1 MPAVAFTDEMLHYY
15 SKLLSL
21 RAAVLIG
28 DQNAAAS
35 VDTRFKIIV
44 PESVKVF
51 AVCTRL
57 DSLLVRV
64 QVCAAAAGGPGPGP
78 GGCGPSD

>member
-57 DSLLVRV
+57 HSTL
-64 QVCAAAAGGPGPGP
+64 C
-78 GGCGPSD
+78 